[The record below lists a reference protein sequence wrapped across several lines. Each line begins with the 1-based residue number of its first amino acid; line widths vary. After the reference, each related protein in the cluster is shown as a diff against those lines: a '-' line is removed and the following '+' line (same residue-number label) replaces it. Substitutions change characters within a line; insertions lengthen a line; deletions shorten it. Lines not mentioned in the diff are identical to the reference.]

1 MNYHLSFSGVWN
13 AYVFC
18 CYFSF
23 CSFFILIFGG
33 LHNESCKKKVMYF
46 YFYPQYY
53 SNIKNM
59 TSTPYRTITVRDTM
73 SDLPDIKNGAK
84 AIEISYKGQ

>member
-1 MNYHLSFSGVWN
+1 
-13 AYVFC
+13 
-18 CYFSF
+18 
-23 CSFFILIFGG
+23 
-33 LHNESCKKKVMYF
+33 MYF

-84 AIEISYKGQ
+84 AVEISYKGQ